1 MEDSM
6 EILHIKKKGSMIN
19 TLERFYIYNVTKI
32 DNQINDK
39 GTAKQNILFDTIIWR
54 SSSRGHP
61 TQHPSVRDT
70 DLVQL

>member
-39 GTAKQNILFDTIIWR
+39 GTAKQNILFDTII
-54 SSSRGHP
+54 
-61 TQHPSVRDT
+61 
-70 DLVQL
+70 